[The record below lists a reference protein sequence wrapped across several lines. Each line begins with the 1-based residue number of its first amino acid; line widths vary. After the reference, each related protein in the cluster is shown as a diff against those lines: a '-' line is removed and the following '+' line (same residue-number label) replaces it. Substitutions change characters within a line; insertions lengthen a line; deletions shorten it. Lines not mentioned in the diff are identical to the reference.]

1 MNLTRDAPHRGHL
14 RGNTVFTTS
23 RWQVKH
29 CQVVEVSA
37 ARVRSA
43 PVLSVIQQESDQFTP
58 ANEFSLDLESAAN
71 EFFLAV
77 ESAAHEFFLAVE
89 SAANEF
95 FLAVERL
102 RPFSPGLLALD
113 LAGLPPT
120 SVGAPPASAAADVS
134 SGRSDI

>member
-43 PVLSVIQQESDQFTP
+43 PVLSVIQGSWHH
-58 ANEFSLDLESAAN
+58 NEF
-71 EFFLAV
+71 EFDLAV
-77 ESAAHEFFLAVE
+77 ESAAHEFA
-89 SAANEF
+89 
-95 FLAVERL
+95 LAVERL

-113 LAGLPPT
+113 LAGPPPISIGT
-120 SVGAPPASAAADVS
+120 RRGGPGRLRAKRTYSPSSPPCVFPYERPLGG
-134 SGRSDI
+134 SGWS